1 MLKMTT
7 SCWMTLVDNRSM
19 GRTLKT
25 RSALLASFWFGLCL
39 FLSACTG
46 EPEAKVTRLS
56 GMTMGTTYNIT
67 LVTEGEVEDLAN
79 LKASVNNALAV
90 VNQQMSTYI
99 DNSEINRLKAQP
111 VGEWTK
117 VSRPLAEVLDVSLWV
132 SEMSDGAFDVT
143 LRPLVDL
150 WGFGP
155 GQEEDKVPTDD
166 EILKAQSR
174 VGYQH
179 LELDK
184 AGLRVKRD
192 KPIDLDLSAVAK
204 GYGVDVLAELLEH
217 EGINHYLVE
226 IGGEMRL
233 KGHNPR
239 GIPWR
244 IAVERPDE
252 TLVQSVYQP
261 LSVTN
266 MGVATSG
273 DYRNYFEKDG
283 VRYSHTIDPRTGR
296 PIRHNLVSVTV
307 LSPSCAKAD
316 AMATAFSV
324 LGAEDALTLA
334 NREGIAA
341 LFIIKESGQLKE
353 VSSEAF
359 KPYLTEPVAKT
370 TSVQ

>member
-7 SCWMTLVDNRSM
+7 SCWMTSVANRSM

-39 FLSACTG
+39 FFGACSG
-46 EPEAKVTRLS
+46 EPESKVTRLS
-56 GMTMGTTYNIT
+56 GMTMGTTYHIT
-67 LVTEGEVEDLAN
+67 LVTEGEVENLGN
-79 LKASVNNALAV
+79 LKASVTNALAV

-111 VGEWTK
+111 VDEWTT
-117 VSRPLAEVLDVSLWV
+117 VSRPLAEVLDISLWV
-132 SEMSDGAFDVT
+132 SDISGGAFDVT
-143 LRPLVDL
+143 LRPLIDL

-155 GQEEDKVPTDD
+155 GKKVDQVPAEDD
-166 EILKAQSR
+166 IFKAQNS
-174 VGYQH
+174 VGYQY

-184 AGLRVKRD
+184 AGLRVKRQ

-204 GYGVDVLAELLEH
+204 GYGVDVLADLLEH

-239 GIPWR
+239 GVPWR

-252 TLVQSVYQP
+252 TLIQSVYQP
-261 LSVTN
+261 LSITD

-273 DYRNYFEKDG
+273 DYRNYFEEDG
-283 VRYSHTIDPRTGR
+283 VRYSHTIDPRTGK

-316 AMATAFSV
+316 ALATAFSV

-341 LFIIKESGQLKE
+341 LFIIKEAGQLKE

-359 KPYLTEPVAKT
+359 KPYLTESVAKA